1 MGVAVNNNSWV
12 GRAVKNRWTW
22 LLKMR
27 CGEIDTKEDDATGTI
42 KWKFATGF
50 VAGRCIVVQAKYK
63 GIGKI
68 VQKLPSCA
76 FTTF

>member
-1 MGVAVNNNSWV
+1 
-12 GRAVKNRWTW
+12 
-22 LLKMR
+22 MR
-27 CGEIDTKEDDATGTI
+27 CGEIDTKEDDTTGTI

-50 VAGRCIVVQAKYK
+50 VAARYIVVQAKYK

-68 VQKLPSCA
+68 VQKLRSCA